1 MQNVN
6 DLKLQEALHLLN
18 ETFNM
23 LRRYRDLGEVGTL
36 DEFNEEVGL
45 EHLMLIVQEF
55 LLECDKEEG
64 PLRENRTKGRNN
76 GA

>member
-1 MQNVN
+1 
-6 DLKLQEALHLLN
+6 
-18 ETFNM
+18 M

-64 PLRENRTKGRNN
+64 PLRENRTKGQNN